1 MLKIMDKKNMKAT
14 LVCGGVLVGVIALV
28 VCVGLWLP
36 TSEEII
42 QGEVEVTDYRLSS
55 KVPARVLDIRV
66 EEGDRVKR
74 GDTLVVLDAP
84 DLDAKL
90 QQAEAA
96 YHAALAQEQKAQ
108 NGTRQEQI
116 QSAFELWQK
125 AKAGLDVAEKTYQRV
140 SRLFEQ
146 GVMAEQKRDEA
157 LAQRDAALAS
167 ESAARAQY
175 EMARNGA
182 RTEDKS
188 AASAQV
194 QRAEGAIS
202 EVRSYVGETVLLAS
216 ADGLVTEI
224 FPEVGEFVGAGAP
237 LMNVACVYDFWFTFN
252 VREDLLEGLK
262 VGDVKEVYIPAIH
275 KTMIVGITWMN
286 NVGNFA
292 AWKATK
298 AMDGLDLKTFE
309 VRARPMQDRDTVE
322 LYAGMSAVLRKD

>member
-125 AKAGLDVAEKTYQRV
+125 AKAGLDV
-140 SRLFEQ
+140 
-146 GVMAEQKRDEA
+146 
-157 LAQRDAALAS
+157 AALAS